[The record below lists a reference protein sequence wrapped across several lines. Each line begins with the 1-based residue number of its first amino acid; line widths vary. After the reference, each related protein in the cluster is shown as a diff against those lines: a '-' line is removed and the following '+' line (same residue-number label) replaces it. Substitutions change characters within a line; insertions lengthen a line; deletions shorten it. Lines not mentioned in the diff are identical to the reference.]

1 MIRLTIEDGDA
12 GKLDLVL
19 GQACQLLGQSGDALA
34 ESLVMAATLTL
45 RRDGG
50 YFHPIPDDNW
60 TSASYEAVLT
70 VDPQLTRE
78 FSDEVT
84 GRIWQALAAVL
95 SHHGRDDVL
104 SLVIEPTARQVPAIA
119 ADWRALAAQ
128 AVTQAPGNQARRER
142 AEGGHPGE
150 DGLVFSSPAELAVY
164 QVLKD
169 LQHDSQRLNTF
180 AVLPLPGAR
189 LRDSA
194 VRTPDFVVIGNGRAA
209 IIEVDGPHRP
219 GPPRDR
225 RRHLGQAALG
235 RPEPRPGGP
244 ALARRPVLPA

>member
-19 GQACQLLGQSGDALA
+19 GQACQLLGQSGEALA
-34 ESLVMAATLTL
+34 EGLVMAATLML

-84 GRIWQALAAVL
+84 GRIWRALAAVL

-104 SLVIEPTARQVPAIA
+104 SLVIEPTAPQVPAIA

-128 AVTQAPGNQARRER
+128 AVARLPATRRGASGRREAIPARTGSCPPAAPRLSRLPGPQGPSARLPPAQHVRRAPAARCQAP
-142 AEGGHPGE
+142 
-150 DGLVFSSPAELAVY
+150 
-164 QVLKD
+164 
-169 LQHDSQRLNTF
+169 
-180 AVLPLPGAR
+180 
-189 LRDSA
+189 
-194 VRTPDFVVIGNGRAA
+194 
-209 IIEVDGPHRP
+209 
-219 GPPRDR
+219 
-225 RRHLGQAALG
+225 
-235 RPEPRPGGP
+235 
-244 ALARRPVLPA
+244 